1 MFQLKKALKILLF
14 LSIFNSSSV
23 FAEEVGILST
33 ELDSGILTDRNNKIF
48 QQEKL
53 QRTLKYEKEKR
64 KQGIENL
71 EERKEEDIKV
81 SDVSFLLKKMEIP
94 KSDILTEQ
102 EMERIWESYIEKEI
116 TPNQQVHSCY
126 STPKGSISKPLPLR
140 RLLCTPPS

>member
-81 SDVSFLLKKMEIP
+81 SDVSFLLKKWRFQSLIF
-94 KSDILTEQ
+94 
-102 EMERIWESYIEKEI
+102 
-116 TPNQQVHSCY
+116 
-126 STPKGSISKPLPLR
+126 
-140 RLLCTPPS
+140 